1 MNAKKNAFIGYL
13 EVLKKKYSS
22 LDKLSSKDQFT
33 IDSFFKKILDKMPH
47 GVGVLDYRTA
57 KYLYVSENVAEVFT
71 GLKNDILLEQGAQL
85 WHTIM
90 NDDDRFIIHNK
101 IFPKM
106 LNIMHSLP
114 PDKISSYRFSYNY
127 RIRHKSGRVI
137 KILQNLVVL
146 EADENNNPLIGLM
159 TVTDI
164 TPYKTNDSLIFTIT
178 YPGKKKGEF
187 IPHHESFNMSLE
199 KPSGISV
206 RENEVVVAIA
216 NGLSTAKI
224 AEKLRISVYTVN
236 AHRRN
241 IFEKTGVKNVAEL
254 INYANSNGLV

>member
-22 LDKLSSKDQFT
+22 LDKLSSEGKFVV
-33 IDSFFKKILDKMPH
+33 DSFFKKVLDKMPH
-47 GVGVLDYRTA
+47 GVAILDYRTA
-57 KYLYVSENVAEVFT
+57 RYIYISENVAEVFT
-71 GLKNDILLEQGAQL
+71 GLTNDVLLEQGARF
-85 WHTIM
+85 WHTLM
-90 NDDDRFIIHNK
+90 NDDDRFIIHEK
-101 IFPKM
+101 VFPKM
-106 LNIMHSLP
+106 LSIMHAIPS
-114 PDKISSYRFSYNY
+114 DKVSNYKFSYNY
-127 RIRHKSGRVI
+127 RISHQSGRVI
-137 KILQNLVVL
+137 KILQNLVIL
-146 EADENNNPLIGLM
+146 EADEHNNPLLGLI

-164 TPYKTNDSLIFTIT
+164 TPYKTNDSVIFTVT

-199 KPSGISV
+199 KPSSITV
-206 RENEVVVAIA
+206 RENEIIAEIA

-241 IFEKTGVKNVAEL
+241 ILEKTGVKNIAEL
-254 INYANSNGLV
+254 INYAASNGLV